1 MASNPK
7 RVYYYHA
14 DSNAFG
20 GHIETPVKQLIPV
33 AAPSSLPPVGGYES
47 AHTGRYQL
55 EGILSFESAHT
66 QVAGSVSHKTGGW
79 TTLASATVEGLNI
92 LNVITADRIVAQI
105 ATENPP
111 EGYIPT
117 VTFVGTQIQNLCV
130 SGFPVEPV
138 FDLGMC
144 DQGLAAGQFPKTALF
159 EHEPFLKRAADQCE
173 HMNDPK
179 ALPAWVQDRTIP
191 AWVRERYT
199 WDNAARIRER
209 AAVLCSLVSEVR
221 KPFPGRPFG
230 HVLEIPEIGR
240 VFFGELLLDHNSYR
254 IIGMRLE
261 LGCGTQGSL
270 SVCAAGKE
278 GVGIP

>member
-1 MASNPK
+1 MASSPK

-14 DSNAFG
+14 DCNAFG

-47 AHTGRYQL
+47 AHTGRFQL

-92 LNVITADRIVAQI
+92 LNVITADRVVAQI

-117 VTFVGTQIQNLCV
+117 VTFVGTQIKNLRV
-130 SGFPVEPV
+130 SGFPVDPV
-138 FDLGMC
+138 FNLGLS
-144 DQGLAAGQFPKTALF
+144 DQGLGAGQFPKRALL
-159 EHEPFLKRAADQCE
+159 ENESFLKNSAAQYE
-173 HMNDPK
+173 RMNNPK
-179 ALPAWVQDRTIP
+179 ALPDWVEDRTIP

-199 WDNAARIRER
+199 WDNARLRER
-209 AAVLCSLVSEVR
+209 AAVLCSLVTEVTG
-221 KPFPGRPFG
+221 KFPGRPFG

-240 VFFGELLLDHNSYR
+240 VFLGELLLDDNTYR

-261 LGCGTQGSL
+261 LGCATQGSM
-270 SVCAAGKE
+270 SVSTASKE
-278 GVGIP
+278 GIPYP

>member
-92 LNVITADRIVAQI
+92 LNVITADRVVAQI

-117 VTFVGTQIQNLCV
+117 VTFLGTQIKNLRV
-130 SGFPVEPV
+130 SGFLVDPV
-138 FDLGMC
+138 FNLGMS
-144 DQGLAAGQFPKTALF
+144 DQGLAAGQFPKRALV
-159 EHEPFLKRAADQCE
+159 EDESFLKSAAAQYE
-173 HMNDPK
+173 RMNNPK
-179 ALPAWVQDRTIP
+179 ALPDWVQDRTIP

-199 WDNAARIRER
+199 WDNARLRER
-209 AAVLCSLVSEVR
+209 AAVLCSLVTEVTG
-221 KPFPGRPFG
+221 KFPGRPFG

-240 VFFGELLLDHNSYR
+240 VFLGELLLDDNTYR

-261 LGCGTQGSL
+261 LGCATQGSL
-270 SVCAAGKE
+270 SVSTASKE
-278 GVGIP
+278 GTGFP

>member
-7 RVYYYHA
+7 RIHYYHA

-20 GHIETPVKQLIPV
+20 GHIETPIKQLIPV
-33 AAPSSLPPVGGYES
+33 AAPSSLPPVGGYQS
-47 AHTGRYQL
+47 AHSDRYQL

-79 TTLASATVEGLNI
+79 TTLASAVIEGLNI

-105 ATENPP
+105 ATEHPP

-117 VTFVGTQIQNLCV
+117 VTFVGTQIQNLRV
-130 SGFPVEPV
+130 SGFPLDPV
-138 FDLGMC
+138 FNLGMG
-144 DQGLAAGQFPKTALF
+144 DQGLAAGQFPKRALF
-159 EHEPFLKRAADQCE
+159 ENESFLKNAAAQCE
-173 HMNDPK
+173 RMNNPK

-199 WDNAARIRER
+199 WDNAQLRER
-209 AAVLCSLVSEVR
+209 AVAVCSLVTEVR
-221 KPFPGRPFG
+221 GEFPGRPFG

-240 VFFGELLLDHNSYR
+240 VFLGELLVDDNTYR

-261 LGCGTQGSL
+261 LGCTTHGAASASAVSIEGS
-270 SVCAAGKE
+270 GF
-278 GVGIP
+278 P

>member
-55 EGILSFESAHT
+55 EDILSFESAHT

-79 TTLASATVEGLNI
+79 TTLASAVVEGLNI

-105 ATENPP
+105 ATENPL

-130 SGFPVEPV
+130 SGFPVDPV
-138 FDLGMC
+138 FNLGIC
-144 DQGLAAGQFPKTALF
+144 DQGLAAGQFPKRAVF
-159 EHEPFLKRAADQCE
+159 EHDSFLDSAKAQYER
-173 HMNDPK
+173 MNNPQ
-179 ALPAWVQDRTIP
+179 ALPDWVTDRTIP

-199 WDNAARIRER
+199 WDNAQRTER
-209 AAVLCSLVSEVR
+209 AAVLCSLVTEVR

-230 HVLEIPEIGR
+230 HVLEIPAIGR
-240 VFFGELLLDHNSYR
+240 VFLGELLVDHNAYR

-261 LGCGTQGSL
+261 LGCATQGSL
-270 SVCAAGKE
+270 SVSMAGKE
-278 GVGIP
+278 GTGFP

>member
-1 MASNPK
+1 MAANPK

-20 GHIETPVKQLIPV
+20 GHIETPFKQLIPV

-55 EGILSFESAHT
+55 EDILSFESAHT

-79 TTLASATVEGLNI
+79 TTLASAVVEGLNV

-117 VTFVGTQIQNLCV
+117 VSFVGTQIQNLRV
-130 SGFPVEPV
+130 SGFPVDPV
-138 FDLGMC
+138 FNLGMC
-144 DQGLAAGQFPKTALF
+144 DQGLAAGRFPERAVVDN
-159 EHEPFLKRAADQCE
+159 ESFLDRAKAQYE
-173 HMNDPK
+173 RMNNSK
-179 ALPAWVQDRTIP
+179 LLPEWVQDRSIP

-199 WDNAARIRER
+199 WDNAQLRER
-209 AAVLCSLVSEVR
+209 AAVSCSLVTEVR
-221 KPFPGRPFG
+221 GQFPGRPFG

-240 VFFGELLLDHNSYR
+240 VFLGELLLDDNTYR

-261 LGCGTQGSL
+261 LGCATQGSL
-270 SVCAAGKE
+270 SVSTASKE
-278 GVGIP
+278 GTGYP